1 MMTPKT
7 LQRLNIETRHQ
18 LHAVWQM
25 TLTGWIALA
34 DELGVR
40 RNDREGA
47 ARLLAIHSLKQRGE
61 FVLEEGR

>member
-1 MMTPKT
+1 MTAET
-7 LQRLNIETRHQ
+7 IQRLNIETRHQ
-18 LHAVWQM
+18 LQAVWQM
-25 TLTGWIALA
+25 TLTGWVALA

-47 ARLLAIHSLKQRGE
+47 ARLLAIHTLKQRGQ